1 VSANTANREIAF
13 NLGRPDTLGMDEYHN
28 RQPQAIKESEH
39 AIIPCMILFSKITRQ
54 VSTEIYF
61 SRLPWK
67 EKLQNADHIQRELNL
82 WVETLPLAIKPDTT
96 IEGRLSQLALREP
109 KWCRRQRLTI
119 RLRE

>member
-1 VSANTANREIAF
+1 MAYREIAF

-28 RQPQAIKESEH
+28 RQTQAINESEN
-39 AIIPCMILFSKITRQ
+39 AIIPCMIVFSQITRQ
-54 VSTEIYF
+54 VSIQIYF

-67 EKLQNADHIQRELNL
+67 EKLQNADHIQRELDL
-82 WVETLPLAIKPDTT
+82 WVETLPPAIKPDTT

-109 KWCRRQRLTI
+109 KWCRRQRLTT